1 LPNLARAFLSGGEF
15 RNRNSRT
22 SQRLLR
28 IHAAFTVKNVMS
40 RNVSQFERHAAPP
53 DDGWAMLSQIE
64 PGPATAPETQT
75 TSATA
80 NAAGASAG
88 PAGAPPLAES
98 PAVANAGHTI
108 LDDSPIVARWAGSPA
123 KSPPGTDESP
133 ASVGAATGSRAVTR
147 SVVAVLL
154 AIHAGLLAWQ
164 AYRYS
169 PTMDEPAHMAAGISH
184 WKFGRF
190 DLYVVSEKF
199 CNAAAEED
207 FANPRGI

>member
-15 RNRNSRT
+15 WNRNSRT

-53 DDGWAMLSQIE
+53 DDGWARLSQIE
-64 PGPATAPETQT
+64 PGPATTPETQSTSET
-75 TSATA
+75 TAAATA
-80 NAAGASAG
+80 NAAG
-88 PAGAPPLAES
+88 PAGAPPSTES
-98 PAVANAGHTI
+98 PAVANAGHGI
-108 LDDSPIVARWAGSPA
+108 LDDSPIMPRWAGSSA
-123 KSPPGTDESP
+123 DSSPGIDEP
-133 ASVGAATGSRAVTR
+133 SVGAATGSRAVTR
-147 SVVAVLL
+147 FVVVSLL

-169 PTMDEPAHMAAGISH
+169 PTIDEPAHMAAGISH

-190 DLYVVSEKF
+190 DLYRVNPPRVSISR
-199 CNAAAEED
+199 D
-207 FANPRGI
+207 G